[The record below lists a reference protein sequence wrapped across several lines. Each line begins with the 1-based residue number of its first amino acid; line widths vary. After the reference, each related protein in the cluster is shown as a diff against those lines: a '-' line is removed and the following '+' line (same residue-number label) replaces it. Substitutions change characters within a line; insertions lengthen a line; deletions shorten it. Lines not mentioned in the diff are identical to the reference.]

1 MTEVQISS
9 PATDTVLSVRDL
21 KVWYGTPRG
30 AVRAVDGVSFDLRKG
45 ETLGLVGES
54 GCGKSTLG
62 RGVLGLLPTAAKTA
76 GSVSFQG
83 QELVGA
89 PLRELRRLRGPS
101 LGLIFQEPMTR
112 LNPLLRISEHFD
124 ETLKTHERSLS
135 RQQRRRRALDALG
148 SVGIPPTRY
157 DNYPHEFSGG
167 MRQRIMIALVLVLNP
182 AMVVADEPT
191 TALDVLVE
199 AQILRILADIKSSYD
214 TAILLITHNLGIVA
228 EACDRVAVMYAGKL
242 VEQGDAAEVFQRPLH
257 PYTAALLRSTIS
269 LSTVELHSIP
279 GAPPDLVDP
288 PPGCRFHPRCPDA
301 MQVCVSRVPV
311 TVGTAFGHDVACWLH
326 GPSGLIPAGGT
337 QPLEREEI
345 AHADEA

>member
-1 MTEVQISS
+1 VTELVV
-9 PATDTVLSVRDL
+9 TDPRPGPVLEVNNL

-30 AVRAVDGVSFDLRKG
+30 AVRAVDGVSFSLGRG

-76 GSVSFQG
+76 GSVQFQG
-83 QELVGA
+83 
-89 PLRELRRLRGPS
+89 RELIGASLQQLRQLRGPS

-112 LNPLLRISEHFD
+112 LNPLLRISAHFD
-124 ETLKTHERSLS
+124 ETLKTHEPSLS
-135 RQQRRRRALDALG
+135 KAQRRRRALDALG

-157 DNYPHEFSGG
+157 DHYPHEFSGG

-199 AQILRILADIKSSYD
+199 AQILRILADIKANYD
-214 TAILLITHNLGIVA
+214 TSVLLITHNLGIVA
-228 EACDRVAVMYAGKL
+228 EACDRVAVMYAGKI
-242 VEQGDAAEVFQRPLH
+242 VEQGDGGEVFQDPEH
-257 PYTAALLRSTIS
+257 PYTAELLRSTIS
-269 LSTVELHSIP
+269 LTTVDLHSIP

-288 PPGCRFHPRCPDA
+288 PPGCRFHPRCPNA
-301 MQVCVSRVPV
+301 MVVCASQVPV
-311 TVGTAFGHDVACWLH
+311 TVGSAFGHEVACWLR
-326 GPSGLIPAGGT
+326 GPAELIPAGGT
-337 QPLEREEI
+337 QPLDRQEI
-345 AHADEA
+345 ANADEA